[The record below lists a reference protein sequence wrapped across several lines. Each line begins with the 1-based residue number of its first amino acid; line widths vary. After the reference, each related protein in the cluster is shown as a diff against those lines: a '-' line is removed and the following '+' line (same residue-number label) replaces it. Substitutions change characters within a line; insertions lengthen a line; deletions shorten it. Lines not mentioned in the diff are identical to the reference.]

1 MTNETKVV
9 EQRII
14 QRLINTIAD
23 YEEGG
28 KFYSQVIPLHTQA
41 YAIYDLQGKV
51 GLYYVFGDGVH
62 TYTEIRDGQS
72 SLESAHE
79 YAVFDDAWIELI
91 NSKADLQY
99 MNFELS
105 KRQYIS
111 NLVNEITEENEKST
125 TLYPS
130 VKAVTTITNTLQDNI
145 DQEASNRAQADN
157 DLHDALE
164 NEKSTRINADNDL
177 SDAIEQEGAVRAEK
191 DLELSQDISTEITNR
206 QNADNNLN
214 TAITN
219 ENNRALG
226 VEAALSARI
235 DVNDS
240 EFETIKGEESV
251 TGSMKAI
258 AKSYSDNAYNSAVNY
273 TDTREEFIMDTLNTA
288 VDTIEDKEAELAADI
303 VAENTRATNAEESLD
318 NNKADKS
325 NVYTKAEIDAKL
337 TSAMRFKGTKPTYN
351 DLPKSNNEVG
361 DMWNILDD
369 GTNYAWDGEN
379 WDKLSET
386 IDLTPYATKEEVSA
400 VDEGLQDNI
409 DTEAN
414 TREANDN
421 YIDNKLTGF
430 IRRIWQNYDETDA
443 SKGWFYTKYNLPSK
457 SYSLVFNE
465 NDGGGIQVFDK
476 TANVISYVG
485 ANLEEGN
492 SDKDSAINVQIYSK
506 DKTSNEGVRLNIS
519 SQKAYYLKGANKTN
533 VPEREI
539 AVIENIPTKTSDLTN
554 DSDYT
559 TNEALQA
566 QVTSLTNQIKEL
578 KLLIPQ
584 EVFNPTTARSA
595 MNASG
600 KVTLCEDIDLGVLN
614 LGGGMFANY
623 NTSIN
628 LNGHTLQSGPTGG
641 RALLLVRGTSN
652 YTFNGKGQ
660 VIDTADDSSPVW
672 CASQNASVTIN
683 DGTFIAQG
691 HTETIY
697 CELGTITIN
706 GGEFKTEVEDKRYL
720 LNCKDANYQS
730 GTAKIIVKGGK
741 FWDFDPHDCAAEGE
755 HTNFCADGYTTTSEI
770 IDGHTVYTVVKA

>member
-79 YAVFDDAWIELI
+79 YAVFDDAWIGLI

-130 VKAVTTITNTLQDNI
+130 IKAVTTITNTLQDNI
-145 DQEASNRAQADN
+145 DQETSNRAQADN
-157 DLHDALE
+157 DLQDALE

-191 DLELSQDISTEITNR
+191 DLELGQDISTEITNR

-214 TAITN
+214 TAIIN

-240 EFETIKGEESV
+240 ELETIKGEESV

-273 TDTREEFIMDTLNTA
+273 TDMREEFIMDALNTA
-288 VDTIEDKEAELAADI
+288 VDTIKDEEAELAANI

-369 GTNYAWDGEN
+369 DTNYAWDGEN

-430 IRRIWQNYDETDA
+430 IRRVWQNYDETDA
-443 SKGWFYTKYNLPSK
+443 SKGWFYTKYNLSSK

-506 DKTSNEGVRLNIS
+506 DKTSNEGVRLNIN

-533 VPEREI
+533 VPEREV
-539 AVIENIPTKTSDLTN
+539 AVIENIPTKTSDLIN

-566 QVTSLTNQIKEL
+566 QVTSLTQQIKDL
-578 KLLIPQ
+578 KLLIPT
-584 EVFNPTTARSA
+584 EVFDVATAKTA
-595 MNASG
+595 LNKAG
-600 KVTLCEDIDLGVLN
+600 KVTLYSDIDLGTYAIVN
-614 LGGGMFANY
+614 GTFASN
-623 NTSIN
+623 NTTIN
-628 LNGHTLQSGPTGG
+628 LNSYKIECAPNNG
-641 RALLLVRGTSN
+641 RSIFMLRGSTN
-652 YTFNGKGQ
+652 YTFNGNGQ
-660 VIDTADDSSPVW
+660 VIDTASNSACLWTTTENNV
-672 CASQNASVTIN
+672 CTIN
-683 DGTFIAQG
+683 NGTWTSQ
-691 HTETIY
+691 HTECIY
-697 CELGTITIN
+697 CEKGTITIK
-706 GGEFKTEVEDKRYL
+706 GGEFKTESDDKRYL
-720 LNCKDANYQS
+720 LNCKDSNYQA